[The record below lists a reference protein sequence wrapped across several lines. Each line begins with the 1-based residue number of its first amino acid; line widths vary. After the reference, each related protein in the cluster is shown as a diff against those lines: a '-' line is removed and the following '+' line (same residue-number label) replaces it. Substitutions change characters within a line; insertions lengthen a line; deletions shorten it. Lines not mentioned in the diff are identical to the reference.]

1 VNDAIRE
8 TRVLA
13 WHAAI
18 SAVAA
23 LFALALATP
32 RFALSL
38 LLGAALQTLNFRG
51 LFGLA
56 RGAFVQQARAASGLA
71 LRLPLFGALIF
82 VAIQAGVDAGGLLA
96 GVSTLVPAVV
106 IAAWQARPR
115 ETAEAGALPA
125 LAPDDP
131 SWDQYSLWLA
141 REREADRGED
151 AK

>member
-1 VNDAIRE
+1 MNDAIRE

-18 SAVAA
+18 TAAAA
-23 LFALALATP
+23 LVAFAIAP
-32 RFALSL
+32 PKFALSL

-56 RGAFVQQARAASGLA
+56 RGALVQESRAASGFA
-71 LRLPLFGALIF
+71 LRLPLFAGLVF
-82 VAIQAGVDAGGLLA
+82 LAIQVGVDAGGLLV
-96 GVSTLVPAVV
+96 GITTLVPAVV
-106 IAAWQARPR
+106 ISAWQARPR
-115 ETAEAGALPA
+115 DSVDPRALPA

-141 REREADRGED
+141 RERETEREGDS
-151 AK
+151 K